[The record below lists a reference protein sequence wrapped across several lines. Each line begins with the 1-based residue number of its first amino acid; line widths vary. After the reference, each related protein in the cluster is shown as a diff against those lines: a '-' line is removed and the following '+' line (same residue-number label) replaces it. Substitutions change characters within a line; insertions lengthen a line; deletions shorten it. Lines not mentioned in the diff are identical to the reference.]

1 MTKIELPNDIEALK
15 DLVIQKHE
23 LFTQEHQRAE
33 LFKHRYDLLARRYF
47 GQSSEKR
54 KDAPGQQMLF
64 ELPGEPER
72 PAPAGDEQTETA
84 LRKKKHGGGR
94 KPIPPELPRQEIKYT
109 LPEEKRICTCC
120 GEVMQPFGEE
130 VTEQLEFI
138 PASLFVI
145 RHVKI
150 KYACNKGC
158 AEKPAIAPGPQ
169 KVIDRISAG
178 PGLLAWNVVAKFQHH
193 QPMYR
198 QEDIFKQHGDE
209 ISRSTQC
216 SWQATVADLLE
227 PIYRRMTAHVVQS
240 RKIHT
245 DDTPI
250 RVLEPGTGKT
260 RTGRF
265 WVYLGDKEHPFTIFD
280 YTPNRSREGPAL
292 MLKGFKGYLQADA
305 YGGYDRLYEGM
316 EIIEVACW
324 AHTRRKYFDARDTD
338 ALANEMLALIGELY
352 AVEAEGRAWS
362 APERKLLRQMKTRP
376 ILDRI
381 RAWLDEHAVK
391 VLPKSP
397 LGQAITYTLNQ
408 WTALTRFIED
418 GDLEADNNL
427 GENALRPICLGR
439 KNFLFVGSDAGGRRA
454 AILYSLVRSCERHDV
469 NVWQYLRDVLIRI
482 STHPARL
489 IDDLLPHRW
498 KAPK

>member
-1 MTKIELPNDIEALK
+1 MTKLDLPNDIEALK
-15 DLVIQKHE
+15 DLVIQTHDQLAQKHE
-23 LFTQEHQRAE
+23 LLAQEHQRAE
-33 LFKHRYDLLARRYF
+33 LFKHRYELLARRYF

-72 PAPAGDEQTETA
+72 PAPADTEKQDEA
-84 LRKKKHGGGR
+84 LRKRKHGGGR

-227 PIYRRMTAHVVQS
+227 PIYRRMATHVVQS

-245 DDTPI
+245 DD
-250 RVLEPGTGKT
+250 
-260 RTGRF
+260 
-265 WVYLGDKEHPFTIFD
+265 
-280 YTPNRSREGPAL
+280 
-292 MLKGFKGYLQADA
+292 
-305 YGGYDRLYEGM
+305 
-316 EIIEVACW
+316 
-324 AHTRRKYFDARDTD
+324 
-338 ALANEMLALIGELY
+338 
-352 AVEAEGRAWS
+352 S
-362 APERKLLRQMKTRP
+362 APSEGWRVQWEVRP
-376 ILDRI
+376 T
-381 RAWLDEHAVK
+381 
-391 VLPKSP
+391 
-397 LGQAITYTLNQ
+397 G
-408 WTALTRFIED
+408 
-418 GDLEADNNL
+418 
-427 GENALRPICLGR
+427 
-439 KNFLFVGSDAGGRRA
+439 
-454 AILYSLVRSCERHDV
+454 VRVS
-469 NVWQYLRDVLIRI
+469 
-482 STHPARL
+482 
-489 IDDLLPHRW
+489 
-498 KAPK
+498 AP